1 MWSNLKLTTKLMGGF
16 LTIGLILL
24 FGGLMGLMG
33 ISWIGSDLNV
43 FTDIR
48 IPGMYNLEHLKEAH
62 QTILALD
69 QSLLDPKIFN
79 NAFEK
84 EGLFK
89 SLAQAGARNEQALK
103 DYAGLPKSTE
113 EEAAWRNLNPVWQA
127 WQNSHQEFVQLV
139 KDGKRQE
146 ALVLLAGPLEKQSGQ
161 AELLLGQLSDI
172 HWRLADDAG
181 QTGHGHAVWMKS
193 IASIGTAFGIV
204 IAIAIGVFLARTIR
218 KPIQKIIFSLTKSSD
233 QFAEAAGQI
242 ATSSNQLAEATSNQ
256 AAAVEETFSVTQELT
271 AANRDQD
278 ELIHKLNKTSIEAD
292 KIRLEAFNSIKKAND
307 AMGAIKKTSE
317 ETSSVLKNIETIA
330 FQTNLL
336 ALNASVEAAR
346 AGDAGAGFAVVAD
359 EVRNLAIHSAEAAKN
374 TTSLIQ
380 ATVDGIYK
388 ESEQVE
394 SSVTCLGEF
403 SDFTETILAQLKRGM
418 ELSQQQAER
427 FEQIN
432 RAIGEI
438 NRIVQ
443 NNASSAE
450 EAAAAAEELT
460 SQAVAMKQYV
470 RELEALILM
479 GGRKAAE
486 IRHAGVKVLPALAE
500 APRLQ
505 INGFAAEVRP

>member
-1 MWSNLKLTTKLMGGF
+1 M
-16 LTIGLILL
+16 
-24 FGGLMGLMG
+24 
-33 ISWIGSDLNV
+33 
-43 FTDIR
+43 
-48 IPGMYNLEHLKEAH
+48 
-62 QTILALD
+62 
-69 QSLLDPKIFN
+69 
-79 NAFEK
+79 
-84 EGLFK
+84 
-89 SLAQAGARNEQALK
+89 
-103 DYAGLPKSTE
+103 
-113 EEAAWRNLNPVWQA
+113 
-127 WQNSHQEFVQLV
+127 
-139 KDGKRQE
+139 
-146 ALVLLAGPLEKQSGQ
+146 
-161 AELLLGQLSDI
+161 
-172 HWRLADDAG
+172 
-181 QTGHGHAVWMKS
+181 
-193 IASIGTAFGIV
+193 
-204 IAIAIGVFLARTIR
+204 
-218 KPIQKIIFSLTKSSD
+218 
-233 QFAEAAGQI
+233 
-242 ATSSNQLAEATSNQ
+242 
-256 AAAVEETFSVTQELT
+256 EETFSVTQELT

-359 EVRNLAIHSAEAAKN
+359 EVRNLAIHSAKN